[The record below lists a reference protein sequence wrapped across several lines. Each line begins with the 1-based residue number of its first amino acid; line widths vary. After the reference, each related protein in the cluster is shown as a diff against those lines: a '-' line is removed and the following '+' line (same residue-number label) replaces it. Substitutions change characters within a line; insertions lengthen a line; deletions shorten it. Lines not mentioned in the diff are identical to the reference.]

1 MGYSAAMTAALDPNA
16 PFRIAR
22 PTRAHALALARA
34 LFVRGDRLDMQSLA
48 GQLGIGRTTLY
59 RWVGDRDQLLG
70 SVLAQL
76 AGETAQLVA
85 EQADGDGLDR
95 ALDTIRRFM
104 TVTSSFPPLIEFA
117 QREPEVA
124 LRVLLAQH
132 SAVTQQLRLF
142 FRTALDANLAPPV
155 ADDEL
160 VEVITQLATALE
172 WSPIIVG
179 EPPAIDR
186 AIRLMRSVLAER
198 PHDRR

>member
-1 MGYSAAMTAALDPNA
+1 MTATLDPSA
-16 PFRIAR
+16 GFRIER
-22 PTRAHALALARA
+22 PARAHALALARA
-34 LFVRGDRLDMQSLA
+34 LFVRGDRIDMQSLA
-48 GQLGIGRTTLY
+48 GQLGIGRSTLY

-70 SVLAQL
+70 VVLAQL

-85 EQADGDGLDR
+85 EQAEGEGLER

-132 SAVTQQLRLF
+132 SEVTQQLRLF
-142 FRTALDANLAPPV
+142 FRTALDENLAGPR

-198 PHDRR
+198 SHDRR